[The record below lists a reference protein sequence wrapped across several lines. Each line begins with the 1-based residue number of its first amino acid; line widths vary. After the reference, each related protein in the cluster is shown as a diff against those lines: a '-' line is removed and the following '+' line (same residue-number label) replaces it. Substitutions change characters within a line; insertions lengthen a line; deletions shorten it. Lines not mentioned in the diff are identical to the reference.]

1 MVTRTQVETAARMAL
16 VPEENEPLPIYAR
29 GTCFRGLVFALAIE
43 VAAFGGIG
51 LAWWWL
57 A

>member
-1 MVTRTQVETAARMAL
+1 MTRTQVETAARMAL
-16 VPEENEPLPIYAR
+16 VPEEDETLPIEAR
-29 GTCFRGLVFALAIE
+29 GSCFRGLVFALAIE
-43 VAAFGGIG
+43 AAVFGGIG

>member
-1 MVTRTQVETAARMAL
+1 MTRTQVETAARMAL
-16 VPEENEPLPIYAR
+16 VPDDEPLPIYAR
-29 GTCFRGLVFALAIE
+29 GISFRGLAFAFAIE
-43 VAAFGGIG
+43 AAAFGGIG